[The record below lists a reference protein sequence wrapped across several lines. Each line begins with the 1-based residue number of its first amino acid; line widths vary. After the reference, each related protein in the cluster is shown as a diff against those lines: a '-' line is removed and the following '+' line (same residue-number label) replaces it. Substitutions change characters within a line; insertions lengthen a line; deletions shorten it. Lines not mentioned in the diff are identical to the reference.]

1 MVRFGSFHLEA
12 CPGIFFKHLVYEI
25 SFLSM
30 QINVYF
36 KIHIQDTSVIMQT
49 LYLWYSSSEICV
61 WSDGLV
67 LLSFLNLDFWGASL
81 L

>member
-12 CPGIFFKHLVYEI
+12 CPGIFFKHLVAEV

-36 KIHIQDTSVIMQT
+36 KIYIQDVSVVMQ
-49 LYLWYSSSEICV
+49 I
-61 WSDGLV
+61 
-67 LLSFLNLDFWGASL
+67 LLSMIQQF
-81 L
+81 

>member
-12 CPGIFFKHLVYEI
+12 CPGIFFKHLVAEV

-36 KIHIQDTSVIMQT
+36 KIYIQDTSVVMQM
-49 LYLWYSSSEICV
+49 
-61 WSDGLV
+61 
-67 LLSFLNLDFWGASL
+67 LLSMIQQF
-81 L
+81 